1 VRNNTKVNTGV
12 FVYKGFSGKGRLG
25 TFLLIDSSALIFS
38 FFVAFFL
45 RFDFSI
51 PAEYL
56 NLSLIWLPVFVA
68 VKLSSFAFFGL
79 YRGIWRYTSLW
90 DILNIS
96 KAVLSASIIVILLFG
111 FTVGFSGF
119 PRSIFLLDFIVTMI
133 SIGAVRVVVRV
144 YFSHFQDEKVSR
156 QKITKKRLILI
167 GAGNTGEKIAR
178 EIINSNSSPYSIV
191 GFVDDSSDKRRAMLH
206 GYKVLGAVHELD
218 RISLPYDELLI
229 TAPSATGE
237 QMREIVK
244 HCKKTGKRYKTVPSL
259 AELIDGAVSLSTIRD
274 VSYNDLLGREEVRL
288 DMNSI
293 DEFLKGKRVLV
304 TGAGGSIGAE
314 LVRQCL
320 NFNPAMLL
328 FTMQCKISNT
338 TVSHII

>member
-1 VRNNTKVNTGV
+1 M
-12 FVYKGFSGKGRLG
+12 YKGFSGKGRLG

-38 FFVAFFL
+38 FFVAFLL

-56 NLSLIWLPVFVA
+56 NLSLLWLPVFIA

-111 FTVGFSGF
+111 FSVGFSGF
-119 PRSIFLLDFIVTMI
+119 PRSIFLLDLILTVI
-133 SIGAVRVVVRV
+133 SISAVRVGVRV
-144 YFSHFQDEKVSR
+144 YFSHFQEEASRTQKVD
-156 QKITKKRLILI
+156 KKRLILV

-178 EIINSNSSPYSIV
+178 EIINSNYSPYSIV
-191 GFVDDSSDKRRAMLH
+191 GFVDDNPSKRGAMLH
-206 GYKVLGAVHELD
+206 GYRVLGAVHDLD
-218 RISLPYDELLI
+218 KLTLPYDELLI
-229 TAPSATGE
+229 TAPSASGE

-244 HCKKTGKRYKTVPSL
+244 HCKKAGKRYKTVPSL
-259 AELIDGAVSLSTIRD
+259 AELIDGKVSLSTVRD

-293 DEFLKGKRVLV
+293 DDFLKGKRVLI
-304 TGAGGSIGAE
+304 TGAGGSIGA
-314 LVRQCL
+314 
-320 NFNPAMLL
+320 A
-328 FTMQCKISNT
+328 
-338 TVSHII
+338 VSQF